1 MITSAYSYVC
11 TLGVTVAILK
21 MLHISFDFDPK
32 TMVIIILSN
41 YLFFQKK
48 WRRIAF
54 PIVYIDITESVGG
67 LNSRF
72 DVLL

>member
-1 MITSAYSYVC
+1 
-11 TLGVTVAILK
+11 
-21 MLHISFDFDPK
+21 MLRISFDFDPK

-54 PIVYIDITESVGG
+54 PIVYIDITESAGG
-67 LNSRF
+67 LNSWF
-72 DVLL
+72 DVHL